1 MDKTIIIAAVNVAL
15 ENLRNEQ
22 LADEGQTFINQEVI
36 DLINLYLEDV
46 LEMGQANILREF
58 RKIIIKN

>member
-22 LADEGQTFINQEVI
+22 LADEGHTFVNQEAI
-36 DLINLYLEDV
+36 DLINLYLESV

-58 RKIIIKN
+58 QKIIIKN

>member
-22 LADEGQTFINQEVI
+22 LADDGQTFINQEVI